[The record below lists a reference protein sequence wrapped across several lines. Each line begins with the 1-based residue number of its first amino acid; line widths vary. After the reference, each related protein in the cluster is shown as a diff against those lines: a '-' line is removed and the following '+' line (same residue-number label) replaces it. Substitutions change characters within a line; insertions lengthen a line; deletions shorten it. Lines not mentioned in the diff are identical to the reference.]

1 MLEIGTGSDT
11 RWPCWPSWPGRST
24 RSSVPELAAS
34 ARAVLDELG
43 HASVH
48 LMVGDGHAGWPST
61 RRMRASTAAPDAVP
75 PALLDQLA
83 VGGRLVIPVGPR
95 DGPQQLRILT
105 RTDRGVTEGPSLLSA
120 RTELA
125 ASERGPA

>member
-1 MLEIGTGSDT
+1 
-11 RWPCWPSWPGRST
+11 
-24 RSSVPELAAS
+24 
-34 ARAVLDELG
+34 LG
-43 HASVH
+43 YASVH
-48 LMVGDGHAGWPST
+48 LMVGDGHAGWPEH
-61 RRMRASTAAPDAVP
+61 APYAGIIVTAAPEAVP

-105 RTDRGVTEGPSLLSA
+105 RTDRGVTEGPSLPV
-120 RTELA
+120 RFVPMLA